1 VACATDI
8 PTPPSTTDPDFR
20 ACWLPFMCTGQYR
33 VLAEGEAVP
42 TIKSIRRDSGPNL
55 LSAAKGSVVRV
66 AKMRK
71 GQVFFRSFMRAA
83 LSAVGK

>member
-1 VACATDI
+1 MCA
-8 PTPPSTTDPDFR
+8 
-20 ACWLPFMCTGQYR
+20 GQYR

>member
-1 VACATDI
+1 
-8 PTPPSTTDPDFR
+8 
-20 ACWLPFMCTGQYR
+20 M
-33 VLAEGEAVP
+33 LAEGEAVP

>member
-1 VACATDI
+1 
-8 PTPPSTTDPDFR
+8 
-20 ACWLPFMCTGQYR
+20 
-33 VLAEGEAVP
+33 VLEEGEAVP

-71 GQVFFRSFMRAA
+71 GQVFFHESCSESCTECCWQIACCWQIETGRYKL
-83 LSAVGK
+83 LS